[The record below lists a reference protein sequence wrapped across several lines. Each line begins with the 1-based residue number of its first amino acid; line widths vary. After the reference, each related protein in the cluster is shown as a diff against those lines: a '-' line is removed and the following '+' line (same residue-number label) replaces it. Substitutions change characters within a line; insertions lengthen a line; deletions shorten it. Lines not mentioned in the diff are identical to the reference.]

1 MAAPNELPP
10 AACRRS
16 VTPETSFVDDR
27 GSRRE
32 CIHQLGIA
40 RRHSCQVSAL
50 PLTPLRADEETD
62 IASRRRRARS
72 CHMYCCK
79 SRLPR
84 RFRCRESRLIRF
96 GSACTALTGG
106 QQDALN
112 GILLAGGNGR
122 NYIARFLQSVLLLR
136 PRGRLIQA
144 SIAGRSTDQ
153 TAQLASPRTGTED
166 NGRPHVFRPP

>member
-62 IASRRRRARS
+62 IASRRRRARIAAN
-72 CHMYCCK
+72 
-79 SRLPR
+79 RLPR